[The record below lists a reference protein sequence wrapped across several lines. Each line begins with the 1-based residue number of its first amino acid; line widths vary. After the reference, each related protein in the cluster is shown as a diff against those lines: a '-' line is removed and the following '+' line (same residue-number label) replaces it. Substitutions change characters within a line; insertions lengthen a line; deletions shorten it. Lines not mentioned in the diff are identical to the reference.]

1 MLGEKVTESVI
12 FLLQDEV
19 RGVGHAWETGEQLTS
34 IRVSPGFLPE
44 KTFSSIF
51 FSPSSRMK
59 SSKLQ
64 VR

>member
-1 MLGEKVTESVI
+1 MLGEKVTESVV

-19 RGVGHAWETGEQLTS
+19 GSVGHAWEAGKQLMSTP
-34 IRVSPGFLPE
+34 VTPVFLPE